1 MTNARKTLAIYVAY
15 ICSVFIS
22 RYQSEAVHIKMRCF
36 EPVEITSPQP
46 LLNPSRFLCV
56 CGFVVSV
63 VVANLS
69 RVASV

>member
-36 EPVEITSPQP
+36 EPVKITSPQP
-46 LLNPSRFLCV
+46 LLIRVDLFG
-56 CGFVVSV
+56 GFVVIV
-63 VVANLS
+63 VVANVS